1 MNIKGHIRRA
11 LHPLADPLARK
22 WHKRSL
28 SYSAAGEDQIVL
40 GWLEQF
46 HRLSGGEV
54 RYLDIGANDPINN
67 SNTFLFYSLG
77 AKGVLVEPNPESI
90 GKLERTR
97 KRDTILNVGCAFDER
112 RSAKL
117 KRLTS
122 HVFSTFVDA
131 QASRIVTASEDW
143 KSRQAVVDE
152 IEVPLISAN
161 EIIDRHFTDG
171 IDFISIDAEG
181 VDMAILKSIDL
192 TRFKAKMICVEAS
205 SPLVEFDAYL
215 SQFGYERFARTPD
228 NLIYLSP

>member
-1 MNIKGHIRRA
+1 MQWKAALRRA
-11 LHPLADPLARK
+11 LHPVADPLSRK

-40 GWLEQF
+40 GWLEQY
-46 HRLSGGEV
+46 HRLNGGGV

-77 AKGVLVEPNPESI
+77 AKGVLVEPNPASI

-122 HVFSTFVDA
+122 HVFSTFEDA
-131 QASRIVTASEDW
+131 QASRIVAASEDW
-143 KSRQAVVDE
+143 QSRQTVVDE
-152 IEVPLISAN
+152 IEVALVPAN
-161 EIIDRHFTDG
+161 EILASHLPNG
-171 IDFISIDAEG
+171 VDFISIDAEG
-181 VDMAILKSIDL
+181 VDMPILKSIDL
-192 TRFKAKMICVEAS
+192 DRFRSKMICVEAS
-205 SPLVEFDAYL
+205 SPMVEFDAYL
-215 SQFGYERFARTPD
+215 STFGYERFVRTPD
-228 NLIYLSP
+228 NLIYLSS